1 MLLNS
6 GQVLSERA
14 KIGPRVEAI
23 VDTASGA
30 RCDFRQLN
38 DRTNQTANTLLAM
51 EFSPGE
57 RIACLMPN
65 QSQFIESFYALSL
78 IHISEPTRPY

>member
-6 GQVLSERA
+6 GQVLTERA

-23 VDTASGA
+23 VDAASGA

-38 DRTNQTANTLLAM
+38 
-51 EFSPGE
+51 
-57 RIACLMPN
+57 
-65 QSQFIESFYALSL
+65 
-78 IHISEPTRPY
+78 

>member
-6 GQVLSERA
+6 GQVLTERA
-14 KIGPRVEAI
+14 KIGPRAEAI
-23 VDTASGA
+23 VDAASGA

-38 DRTNQTANTLLAM
+38 ERANQTANTLLAM
-51 EFSPGE
+51 DFRPGE

-65 QSQFIESFYALSL
+65 QSKYLESL
-78 IHISEPTRPY
+78 